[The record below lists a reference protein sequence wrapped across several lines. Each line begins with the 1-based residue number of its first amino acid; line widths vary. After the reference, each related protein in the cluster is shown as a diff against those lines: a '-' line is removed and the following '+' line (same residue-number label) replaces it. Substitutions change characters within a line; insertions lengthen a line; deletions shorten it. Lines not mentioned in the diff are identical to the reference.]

1 MPEVKDKTTG
11 QVIAKMPYDTAGKM
25 AAEKMV
31 AENPGYEI
39 KDGAQRS
46 EQMYAGGGK
55 TGYSQ
60 IGVRWMPTGPD
71 DPAPTG
77 PDDPT
82 PTDEYE
88 GGGKTAK
95 KRIKEGIK
103 KQKDIQ
109 RELADQHWEATQ
121 MQKRYSEYDRPK
133 TITESK
139 SGPNSLNKPKEN
151 PQKDYY
157 DKLSPSMK
165 KTYLKQRKK
174 LKKTRWEF
182 LQFI

>member
-60 IGVRWMPTGPD
+60 IGVRGDMPTGPD
-71 DPAPTG
+71 LPPDVAGPPGAPDLPIPSMGKGGEVEKEIFEGKYGLTG
-77 PDDPT
+77 LDKL
-82 PTDEYE
+82 E
-88 GGGKTAK
+88 GKEKRKAK
-95 KRIKEGIK
+95 KEAIKTRRQKKRQKIRRARFQHKEGLISKEDKKLRIKLAKQEKRKTIK
-103 KQKDIQ
+103 KI
-109 RELADQHWEATQ
+109 
-121 MQKRYSEYDRPK
+121 
-133 TITESK
+133 
-139 SGPNSLNKPKEN
+139 
-151 PQKDYY
+151 
-157 DKLSPSMK
+157 
-165 KTYLKQRKK
+165 RKY
-174 LKKTRWEF
+174 
-182 LQFI
+182 

>member
-60 IGVRWMPTGPD
+60 IGVRGDMPTGPD
-71 DPAPTG
+71 LPPADPGT
-77 PDDPT
+77 PDLPI
-82 PTDEYE
+82 PSMEK
-88 GGGKTAK
+88 GGKTAK

-109 RELADQHWEATQ
+109 RELADHHWEATQ

-133 TITESK
+133 TSAESK
-139 SGPNSLNKPKEN
+139 KSSPGYLNKPKEN

-174 LKKTRWEF
+174 LKKKKSKKK
-182 LQFI
+182 